1 MTNEQFLAIVDSNI
15 AMFKTY
21 TSEHAKSVLAELIAG
36 RAAAVQSFEGKRA
49 WQDVPYRVRQ
59 FRQEMPEWGTRGT

>member
-36 RAAAVQSFEGKRA
+36 RAAAVECFAGRLPWSE
-49 WQDVPYRVRQ
+49 VPYGVRQ

>member
-1 MTNEQFLAIVDSNI
+1 MTNEEFLNIVDRNV

-21 TSEHAKSVLAELIAG
+21 SGAHAEAVLAELIAG

-59 FRQEMPEWGTRGT
+59 FRQAMPDWGTRGT

>member
-15 AMFKTY
+15 AMFKKY
-21 TSEHAKSVLAELIAG
+21 SDANSRAVLEELVTG

-59 FRQEMPEWGTRGT
+59 FRQVMPEWGTRGT